1 MKPAIITETC
11 ARNGQ
16 RMVRVSSSPT
26 PNTYTESCEY
36 AWMPGHN
43 ILTNHRAAVER
54 FCLHMKNTNSPNPA
68 YAWWDEAVWTGGT
81 LMSDELLVWTVADDV
96 IARAVEQVRNDENP

>member
-11 ARNGQ
+11 ARNGH

-26 PNTYTESCEY
+26 PNTYTETYEC

-43 ILTNHRAAVER
+43 IETNHRAAVTR
-54 FCLHMKNTNSPNPA
+54 FCLHMRATNSTDPS
-68 YAWWDEAVWTGGT
+68 YAWWDDAVWTGGT
-81 LMSDELLVWTVADDV
+81 LNADGLMVWTVADDV
-96 IARAVEQVRNDENP
+96 IARAVEQARNDENP